1 MKVSWSL
8 PAIRDL
14 EEIQDYVAERR
25 PASAHRLISRIFS
38 QTARLLSERPEIGR
52 VGRVATTREL
62 VITRTPYI
70 VVYRLR
76 TEIEILAVIHGA
88 RDWPEGFP

>member
-14 EEIQDYVAERR
+14 EEMQDYVAERR

-38 QTARLLSERPEIGR
+38 QTERLLSERPEI
-52 VGRVATTREL
+52 GRVATTREL

-88 RDWPEGFP
+88 RDWPESFP